1 MYLTVLGVECMIQRQ
16 VSAAEFKVKC
26 LRIIQEMGIDGR
38 PVTITRRG
46 RPVALLSPLP
56 PTAPAPSLIG
66 MMRGTVL
73 AYEAPFSPAAPPSD
87 WSATH

>member
-1 MYLTVLGVECMIQRQ
+1 MSPKQ

-26 LRIIQEMGIDGR
+26 LRIIQEMGSDGR

-56 PTAPAPSLIG
+56 AAEDAPSFLG

-73 AYEAPFSPAAPPSD
+73 AYEAPFSPAAPSSD

>member
-1 MYLTVLGVECMIQRQ
+1 MDAMQ
-16 VSAAEFKVKC
+16 VSAAEFKAKC
-26 LRIIQEMGIDGR
+26 LRIIQQMGSDGR

-56 PTAPAPSLIG
+56 PEEAAPPFVG

-73 AYEAPFSPAAPPSD
+73 GYDAPFSPAAPASD
-87 WSATH
+87 WSALR

>member
-1 MYLTVLGVECMIQRQ
+1 MGTSQI
-16 VSAAEFKVKC
+16 SATEFRAKC
-26 LRIIQEMGIDGR
+26 LRIIQQMGRDGR

-56 PTAPAPSLIG
+56 PAEAAPPFVG

-73 AYEAPFSPAAPPSD
+73 GYDAPFSPGAPPSD
-87 WSATH
+87 WSVVDAGGRTT